1 MCCLKTGHRFA
12 QRPGDWLVISL
23 GDAADDRGLSRN
35 RQKLIASTRVRKNG
49 RDLEH
54 WTVVTIKPAGDQAV
68 TVEFA
73 DRIDADVNARVIALA
88 DALKARPVEGI
99 VETVPTYRSL
109 LVYYDPGRIRG
120 AQLMPLLHERVEH
133 LTEGGENTTRH
144 FRVPVC
150 YRGDNALDLADLAEI
165 KNISPEELIAL
176 HTAADYRVYMI
187 GFAPGFTYLG
197 GLPEALHTPRLAVP
211 RQKVAA
217 GAVGIG
223 GAQAAINS
231 LSGPSGWRYIGRT
244 PLRLFD
250 PERADPSFFRA
261 GDTIRFF
268 EIGADEMA
276 ALEHRAA
283 AGEAIVEPEAA

>member
-1 MCCLKTGHRFA
+1 M
-12 QRPGDWLVISL
+12 
-23 GDAADDRGLSRN
+23 
-35 RQKLIASTRVRKNG
+35 
-49 RDLEH
+49 
-54 WTVVTIKPAGDQAV
+54 VTIKPAGDQAV
-68 TVEFA
+68 TVELD
-73 DRIDADVNARVIALA
+73 DRIDAAVNARVIALA

-109 LVYYDPGRIRG
+109 LVYYDPARIRG
-120 AQLMPLLHERVEH
+120 AQLTPLLHERAEH
-133 LTEGGENTTRH
+133 LAGDGDAARRH

-150 YRGDNALDLADLAEI
+150 YRGDDALDLADLAEM

-231 LSGPSGWRYIGRT
+231 LPGPSGWRYIGRT

-250 PERADPSFFRA
+250 PERGEPSFFRA
-261 GDTIRFF
+261 GDMIRFF
-268 EIGADEMA
+268 EIGVDDMA
-276 ALEHRAA
+276 ALERRSA

>member
-1 MCCLKTGHRFA
+1 
-12 QRPGDWLVISL
+12 
-23 GDAADDRGLSRN
+23 
-35 RQKLIASTRVRKNG
+35 
-49 RDLEH
+49 
-54 WTVVTIKPAGDQAV
+54 VVVIKPAGDQAV

-73 DRIDADVNARVIALA
+73 DRIDEAVNARVTAL
-88 DALKARPVEGI
+88 DGSLKARPVEGV

-109 LVYYDPGRIRG
+109 LVYYDPARIRG
-120 AQLMPLLHERVEH
+120 NALLPLLHERVEQ
-133 LTEGGENTTRH
+133 LPEGGETVARR
-144 FRVPVC
+144 FRVPVS
-150 YRGDNALDLADLAEI
+150 YQGDDALDLAALAEM
-165 KNISPEELIAL
+165 KAMSPQELIAL

-197 GLPEALHTPRLAVP
+197 GLPEALHTPRLEVP

-231 LSGPSGWRYIGRT
+231 LPGPSGWRYIGRT

-250 PERADPSFFRA
+250 PERTEPSFFRA
-261 GDTIRFF
+261 GDMIRFF

-276 ALEHRAA
+276 ALERRAA
-283 AGEAIVEPEAA
+283 AGEAIVEAS

>member
-1 MCCLKTGHRFA
+1 M
-12 QRPGDWLVISL
+12 
-23 GDAADDRGLSRN
+23 
-35 RQKLIASTRVRKNG
+35 VR
-49 RDLEH
+49 
-54 WTVVTIKPAGDQAV
+54 IKPAGDQAV
-68 TVEFA
+68 TVEFD
-73 DRIDADVNARVIALA
+73 DRIDAAVNARVIALA
-88 DALKARPVEGI
+88 DALKVRPVEGI

-109 LVYYDPGRIRG
+109 LVFYDPGRIRG
-120 AQLMPLLHERVEH
+120 SALAPLLFERVEH
-133 LTEGGENTTRH
+133 LTEDGENTARRH

-150 YRGDNALDLADLAEI
+150 YQGDDALDLADLAEM
-165 KNISPEELIAL
+165 KGVRPEELIAL

-231 LSGPSGWRYIGRT
+231 VSGPSGWRYIGRT
-244 PLRLFD
+244 PLRLFA
-250 PERADPSFFRA
+250 PERAEPSFFRA
-261 GDTIRFF
+261 GDMIRFF
-268 EIGADEMA
+268 EIGADDMA
-276 ALEHRAA
+276 ALERRAA

>member
-1 MCCLKTGHRFA
+1 
-12 QRPGDWLVISL
+12 
-23 GDAADDRGLSRN
+23 
-35 RQKLIASTRVRKNG
+35 
-49 RDLEH
+49 
-54 WTVVTIKPAGDQAV
+54 VVTIKPAGDQAV

-73 DRIDADVNARVIALA
+73 DSIDEAVNARVIALA
-88 DALKARPVEGI
+88 DALEAQPVAGI

-109 LVYYDPGRIRG
+109 LVYYDPARIRG
-120 AQLMPLLHERVEH
+120 SALAPLLFERVEH
-133 LTEGGENTTRH
+133 LPEGGDAARRH

-150 YRGDNALDLADLAEI
+150 YQGDDALDLADLAEM
-165 KNISPEELIAL
+165 KGMSPEEVIAL

-211 RQKVAA
+211 RQRVAA

-231 LSGPSGWRYIGRT
+231 VSGPSGWRYIGRT

-250 PERADPSFFRA
+250 PERAEPSFFRA
-261 GDTIRFF
+261 GDMIRFF
-268 EIGADEMA
+268 EIGVDEMA
-276 ALEHRAA
+276 ALERRAA

>member
-1 MCCLKTGHRFA
+1 M
-12 QRPGDWLVISL
+12 
-23 GDAADDRGLSRN
+23 
-35 RQKLIASTRVRKNG
+35 
-49 RDLEH
+49 
-54 WTVVTIKPAGDQAV
+54 TIKPAGDQAV

-73 DRIDADVNARVIALA
+73 DTIDEAVNARVIALA
-88 DALKARPVEGI
+88 FSLKARPVAGI
-99 VETVPTYRSL
+99 VETVPAYRSL
-109 LVYYDPGRIRG
+109 LVCYDPAVIRG
-120 AQLMPLLHERVEH
+120 AQLVPLLYERLEH
-133 LTEGGENTTRH
+133 TGEGGEAVARH

-150 YRGDNALDLADLAEI
+150 YQGDDALDLADLADM
-165 KNISPEELIAL
+165 KGISPEEVIAL
-176 HTAADYRVYMI
+176 HTAASYRVYMI

-231 LSGPSGWRYIGRT
+231 VSGPSGWRYIGRT

-250 PERADPSFFRA
+250 PERAEPSFFRA
-261 GDTIRFF
+261 GDLIRFF

-276 ALEHRAA
+276 ALERRAA
-283 AGEAIVEPEAA
+283 AGETIVEAA

>member
-1 MCCLKTGHRFA
+1 M
-12 QRPGDWLVISL
+12 
-23 GDAADDRGLSRN
+23 
-35 RQKLIASTRVRKNG
+35 
-49 RDLEH
+49 
-54 WTVVTIKPAGDQAV
+54 VTIKPAGDQAV

-73 DRIDADVNARVIALA
+73 DRIDEAVNARVIALA
-88 DALKARPVEGI
+88 DSLKTRPVAGI

-109 LVYYDPGRIRG
+109 LVYYDPACIRG
-120 AQLMPLLHERVEH
+120 SALVPLLYERAEH
-133 LTEGGENTTRH
+133 PVGDAAAVGRH

-150 YRGDNALDLADLAEI
+150 YQGDDALDLAELADM
-165 KNISPEELIAL
+165 KGISPEEVIAL

-250 PERADPSFFRA
+250 PERAVPSFFRA
-261 GDTIRFF
+261 GDRIRFF
-268 EIGADEMA
+268 EIDADEMA
-276 ALEHRAA
+276 ALERRAA
-283 AGEAIVEPEAA
+283 SGEALVEAA